1 MFFFNILEKLVKD
14 NFLESTKVHFDKVL
28 NLMKLDGIVF
38 FKNYESIKMLK
49 LIVEPLFEKINYKRY

>member
-14 NFLESTKVHFDKVL
+14 NFLESTKVYFDKVL